1 MDDDQEVRYG
11 FDDLDELTHA
21 YALTVH
27 RSQGSEYPCVVVPL
41 TQTAWLM
48 LQRNLLYTA
57 VTRARQL
64 VVLVGSRRAL
74 AKAIRTPATGTAT
87 PPSTTACDGQHPPG
101 SRRPAARPPTAPG
114 VTPCLRDQD
123 ASRQLENSIHDLPG
137 ISRTEASAA
146 AVSSTGK
153 VPCTICSGA
162 SWPAVTAARVAWK
175 STGWS

>member
-1 MDDDQEVRYG
+1 MQVRNDYEKGVFNGSVGTITTVSPETSELFVLMDDDQQVRYG

-74 AKAIRTPATGTAT
+74 AKAIRTPGNGHRYTALDDRLRRGSARLDG
-87 PPSTTACDGQHPPG
+87 STHRG
-101 SRRPAARPPTAPG
+101 
-114 VTPCLRDQD
+114 LK
-123 ASRQLENSIHDLPG
+123 ASN
-137 ISRTEASAA
+137 
-146 AVSSTGK
+146 
-153 VPCTICSGA
+153 
-162 SWPAVTAARVAWK
+162 
-175 STGWS
+175 

>member
-1 MDDDQEVRYG
+1 MDEDQLVRYG

-41 TQTAWLM
+41 VQSAWLM

-74 AKAIRTPATGTAT
+74 AKAIRTPGNGHRYTALDDRLRRASIRLDEATRRRGT
-87 PPSTTACDGQHPPG
+87 GG
-101 SRRPAARPPTAPG
+101 
-114 VTPCLRDQD
+114 
-123 ASRQLENSIHDLPG
+123 
-137 ISRTEASAA
+137 
-146 AVSSTGK
+146 
-153 VPCTICSGA
+153 
-162 SWPAVTAARVAWK
+162 
-175 STGWS
+175 

>member
-1 MDDDQEVRYG
+1 MQVRNDYDKGVFNGSVGTITTVSPETSELFVLMDDDQQVRYG

-64 VVLVGSRRAL
+64 VVLVGARRAL
-74 AKAIRTPATGTAT
+74 VKAIRTPGNGHRYTALDDRLRRG
-87 PPSTTACDGQHPPG
+87 STHLDEAAQRRTRHHRQPG
-101 SRRPAARPPTAPG
+101 A
-114 VTPCLRDQD
+114 D
-123 ASRQLENSIHDLPG
+123 
-137 ISRTEASAA
+137 
-146 AVSSTGK
+146 STG
-153 VPCTICSGA
+153 
-162 SWPAVTAARVAWK
+162 
-175 STGWS
+175 